1 MDLRKVSH
9 FLRKIRGVPYCGA
22 VIVAAGNASRMEG
35 IDKILAPLE
44 GIPVIQRTAQA
55 FQDCAVIRE
64 VVIVTRED
72 RILPVKQLCADMD
85 KVTAVIAGGSSRQDS
100 VAMGLAALDGRVELA
115 AIQDGA
121 RPLVTP
127 DLIERVVFA
136 AQRYGGAVPAIPL
149 KDTVKLGKKDLV
161 MTTPDRKRLYAVQ
174 TPQVFDYDL
183 LRGALE
189 QAKKD
194 GAAVTDDS
202 SAVERLGLAVKLVK
216 GDERNLKI
224 TTVFGGHTM
233 RIGHGYDVHRL
244 VPGRK
249 LILGGVEIPYALG
262 LDGHSDADVLLHAV
276 MDALLG
282 AAGLGDI
289 GRLFPDTDDNYLG
302 ISSLVLLENV
312 AARLEQAGYRL
323 GNLDVTMIAQKPKLK
338 DFVPEMVENIAR
350 TLHTEASRV
359 NVKATTEEH
368 LGFTGDG
375 SGMACHAVCLLEEI

>member
-1 MDLRKVSH
+1 
-9 FLRKIRGVPYCGA
+9 
-22 VIVAAGNASRMEG
+22 MEG

-161 MTTPDRKRLYAVQ
+161 MTTPDRKQLYAVQ

-224 TTVFGGHTM
+224 TTPM
-233 RIGHGYDVHRL
+233 DLEIA
-244 VPGRK
+244 K
-249 LILGGVEIPYALG
+249 LYLE
-262 LDGHSDADVLLHAV
+262 
-276 MDALLG
+276 
-282 AAGLGDI
+282 
-289 GRLFPDTDDNYLG
+289 DT
-302 ISSLVLLENV
+302 
-312 AARLEQAGYRL
+312 
-323 GNLDVTMIAQKPKLK
+323 P
-338 DFVPEMVENIAR
+338 
-350 TLHTEASRV
+350 
-359 NVKATTEEH
+359 
-368 LGFTGDG
+368 
-375 SGMACHAVCLLEEI
+375 

>member
-1 MDLRKVSH
+1 M
-9 FLRKIRGVPYCGA
+9 
-22 VIVAAGNASRMEG
+22 IVAAGNASRMEG

-64 VVIVTRED
+64 IVIVTRED
-72 RILPVKQLCADMD
+72 RILPVKQLCAGMD
-85 KVTAVIAGGSSRQDS
+85 KVTAVIAGGNSRQDS
-100 VAMGLAALDGRVELA
+100 VALGLAALDGRVELA

-183 LRGALE
+183 LRGGLE

-194 GAAVTDDS
+194 GATVTDDS

-224 TTVFGGHTM
+224 TTPM
-233 RIGHGYDVHRL
+233 DLEIA
-244 VPGRK
+244 K
-249 LILGGVEIPYALG
+249 LYLE
-262 LDGHSDADVLLHAV
+262 
-276 MDALLG
+276 
-282 AAGLGDI
+282 
-289 GRLFPDTDDNYLG
+289 DT
-302 ISSLVLLENV
+302 
-312 AARLEQAGYRL
+312 
-323 GNLDVTMIAQKPKLK
+323 P
-338 DFVPEMVENIAR
+338 
-350 TLHTEASRV
+350 
-359 NVKATTEEH
+359 
-368 LGFTGDG
+368 
-375 SGMACHAVCLLEEI
+375 

>member
-72 RILPVKQLCADMD
+72 RI
-85 KVTAVIAGGSSRQDS
+85 IAGGSSRQDS

-216 GDERNLKI
+216 GDERNLKV
-224 TTVFGGHTM
+224 TT
-233 RIGHGYDVHRL
+233 
-244 VPGRK
+244 P
-249 LILGGVEIPYALG
+249 
-262 LDGHSDADVLLHAV
+262 LDLK
-276 MDALLG
+276 
-282 AAGLGDI
+282 
-289 GRLFPDTDDNYLG
+289 
-302 ISSLVLLENV
+302 
-312 AARLEQAGYRL
+312 
-323 GNLDVTMIAQKPKLK
+323 IAEL
-338 DFVPEMVENIAR
+338 
-350 TLHTEASRV
+350 
-359 NVKATTEEH
+359 
-368 LGFTGDG
+368 
-375 SGMACHAVCLLEEI
+375 LLEETK